1 MGLRAE
7 PTEAGGYKYTHRATG
22 YTFEIR
28 PADGLSAAEEE
39 VLMPGQQELAF
50 IPLTIG
56 QAAQVWALLLDT
68 SDMAESM
75 QP

>member
-7 PTEAGGYKYTHRATG
+7 PAETGGYKYTHRATG

-39 VLMPGQQELAF
+39 VLMPGQQELSF

-56 QAAQVWALLLDT
+56 QAAQVWPLLFDT
-68 SDMAESM
+68 SGMAKSM